1 MVTAQWGALLNA
13 PRRILSSLLGEKTS
27 ASAPWKVA
35 LVLAEGPCN
44 PVKNW
49 SRVEVI
55 PKDCWMCYTLTV
67 ITFDLSKHNIESNAI
82 VRIIFRYVIWFL
94 TTGDKFGWIFQSSLI
109 LCVIKIRLLLM
120 KASTFWRVRFDL
132 WKVLFRSS
140 SDSFTTSVTTYN
152 VWSIMQAV
160 HWLW

>member
-35 LVLAEGPCN
+35 LVLAEGPRN

-49 SRVEVI
+49 SRVEEI

-94 TTGDKFGWIFQSSLI
+94 TTGDKFDWIFQSSLI
-109 LCVIKIRLLLM
+109 LCVSLKFGCCWW
-120 KASTFWRVRFDL
+120 KRVRFGEFDSIYERYYL
-132 WKVLFRSS
+132 EVVL
-140 SDSFTTSVTTYN
+140 TVLLQ
-152 VWSIMQAV
+152 V
-160 HWLW
+160 